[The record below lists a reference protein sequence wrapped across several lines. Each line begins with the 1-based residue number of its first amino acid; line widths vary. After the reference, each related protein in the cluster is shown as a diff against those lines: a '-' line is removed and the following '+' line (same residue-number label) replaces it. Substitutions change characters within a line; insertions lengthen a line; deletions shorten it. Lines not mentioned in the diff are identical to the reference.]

1 VRKAPQYNI
10 GVATLQLQHHHNLL
24 FSVLQRSTDA
34 KLHNLTLVLPL
45 YNSSTTITF
54 FFFSPRKAP
63 QSNTR
68 VACNLQILA
77 GVCLQSTNP
86 KRVPGLANWLK
97 LFGRSIEVQEAFTLR
112 RPTSACVK
120 TDISKFTKFYSE
132 QRKETKK
139 LHSFFYFCFQIRA
152 NC

>member
-1 VRKAPQYNI
+1 MIPPHPQLPLFKLLLYNSSI
-10 GVATLQLQHHHNLL
+10 ILIFFLFSPQIDRRTQSSTIQHWCCRSTTPASPKFA

-34 KLHNLTLVLPL
+34 KLHNPTLVFPL
-45 YNSSTTITF
+45 YNSSITITF

-86 KRVPGLANWLK
+86 KRVPGLANSLK
-97 LFGRSIEVQEAFTLR
+97 LFGRSIEGQKSVHTTTTHLYMCE
-112 RPTSACVK
+112 
-120 TDISKFTKFYSE
+120 
-132 QRKETKK
+132 
-139 LHSFFYFCFQIRA
+139 
-152 NC
+152 N